1 MLFKSRLIIIPTHPN
16 SNFLDGRAVFT
27 KIDGSCR
34 RDELG
39 SCDRSLYRVRSPW
52 LLSWAI
58 DLMGVERAI
67 SETVHKTLLTLVES
81 SGETI
86 QKILDRAIENYRR
99 YLSLP
104 RLADKYIAL
113 LK

>member
-1 MLFKSRLIIIPTHPN
+1 MLFKSRLIIIATHPN
-16 SNFLDGRAVFT
+16 SSFSDCLVMFT
-27 KIDGSCR
+27 KIDGSCP

-39 SCDRSLYRVRSPW
+39 SCDRSFYINAID
-52 LLSWAI
+52 LLVSWAI
-58 DLMGVERAI
+58 DLMGVELAI
-67 SETVHKTLLTLVES
+67 RETVHKTLLTLVES